1 MRDFEDMF
9 TGLGYLPG
17 KDHKE
22 IDPDMRPVQHTPQR
36 VTVPLKAKHKEKIDE
51 MEKQGIIIQEIK
63 LTDWISNLVAVQKP
77 GKLKVC
83 IDP

>member
-36 VTVPLKAKHKEKIDE
+36 VTVPLKA
-51 MEKQGIIIQEIK
+51 
-63 LTDWISNLVAVQKP
+63 
-77 GKLKVC
+77 
-83 IDP
+83 

>member
-17 KDHKE
+17 KDRKE
-22 IDPDMRPVQHTPQR
+22 IQTWDQFSILPSVSQYHS
-36 VTVPLKAKHKEKIDE
+36 KHKEKIDE

-63 LTDWISNLVAVQKP
+63 LTDWISSLVAVQKP
-77 GKLKVC
+77 RKLKVC
-83 IDP
+83 IDPWD